1 MRRKSPYHSTIQKPV
16 FTLGLIL
23 CVLMILI
30 GSPANSQVTKLD
42 KSERDSLAAIPYP
55 YVLPIFGG
63 KIREKGIDFP
73 HPLGIMVNYIYQES
87 KFDLENPAIGLG
99 DLDLVGIDFVDFKT
113 VQNQTN
119 IINVRADA
127 WVFPFLNLY
136 GIYARSESR
145 SDIQIGVPLNIEV
158 EGNPSGETWGFGG
171 VVAYGIGNY
180 FAAANLNYSWTDVS
194 SLSDPVQGIVSS
206 LRIGRNIELG
216 RRNRSFI
223 PTIGIQHQRITQD
236 SGGELPISTI
246 FSKFDQDNLDDLKAQ
261 IADEAMNWYDDLSI
275 PQKLVVDRLVTALD
289 NWLAGR
295 DLGSTPLRYR
305 FDKVPVGEWSFQVG
319 FQYNHNKH
327 WWYRLETG
335 FGPGRFQLMTSINY
349 RFGI

>member
-1 MRRKSPYHSTIQKPV
+1 MRGKQLNARRSRKKLFLIS
-16 FTLGLIL
+16 LIL
-23 CVLMILI
+23 LLGCSLI
-30 GSPANSQVTKLD
+30 QPLQAQVTKLN

-63 KIREKGIDFP
+63 KIRERGIDFP
-73 HPLGIMVNYIYQES
+73 LPFGIMTNYIYQES
-87 KFDLENPAIGLG
+87 KYDLENPEIGFG
-99 DLDLVGIDFVDFKT
+99 DTGLVSIDFVDFKT
-113 VQNQTN
+113 VKNRTN
-119 IINVRADA
+119 ILNFRADA

-145 SDIQIGVPLNIEV
+145 SNIRIGFPLNIEV
-158 EGNPSGETWGFGG
+158 EANPTGETFGFGG

-180 FAAANLNYSWTDVS
+180 FAVGNLNYSWTDIS
-194 SLSDPVQGIVSS
+194 SLDDPVQGTVAS
-206 LRIGRNIELG
+206 LRFGRNFELG
-216 RRNRSFI
+216 KPNRGII
-223 PTIGIQHQRITQD
+223 PTVGIQFQRITQD

-261 IADEAMNWYDDLSI
+261 IADTATNWYDELSL
-275 PQKLVVDRLVTALD
+275 PQKLVVDRLVNVLD
-289 NWLAGR
+289 DWLAGR
-295 DLGSTPLRYR
+295 DVGSVPLRYK
-305 FDKVPVGEWSFQVG
+305 FDKVPLGEWSFQVG